1 VERVNASRQRVLVA
15 TVVAVGAALGGC
27 LTLDPSVTANTS
39 ASSVFEDVTV
49 NEPWASGRVRST
61 ATLSSS
67 PDAGDVTQIT
77 VVTESGETFSTAATD
92 PGQTSVILELPAN
105 RNATLVASDTVNG
118 TTIETLNV
126 TTGGDEVV

>member
-1 VERVNASRQRVLVA
+1 MA

-27 LTLDPSVTANTS
+27 LTLDPSATANTN

-49 NEPWASGRVRST
+49 NEPWTSGRVRST

-77 VVTESGETFSTAATD
+77 VVTGSGETFSTAATD